1 MANAS
6 FDDPRME
13 PERSQGAR
21 SSGRPVV
28 SGPEPVQAQFSSG
41 TFSTVTAVSNGN
53 INAPQMRIVQ
63 TNSQDFARLRFSVQS
78 QDFWDIATVFDRMN
92 FFDQTHG
99 DVMTLRSNGDLSITG
114 TFTQGSSRTLK
125 DHITELSSTEAL
137 ETLAHLSP
145 VKFRYKADIEQTT
158 HVGFIAE
165 EVPEMVAH
173 AQSARPQCDGY
184 RRGAHQSRAGTAED
198 HWGLTGESH
207 RHSRP
212 DIGCASVW
220 QEAQHAPRVVF
231 QTWI

>member
-21 SSGRPVV
+21 SSGLPVV
-28 SGPEPVQAQFSSG
+28 SGPESAQASFGNG

-53 INAPQMRIVQ
+53 INAPQMRILQ

-99 DVMTLRSNGDLSITG
+99 DVMTLRSNGNLSITG

-145 VKFRYKADIEQTT
+145 VKFRYKADTEQTT

-165 EVPEMVAH
+165 DVPELVATPDR
-173 AQSARPQCDGY
+173 QGLSAMDIVGVLTKAVQEQQKIIGTLLEKVTGLEARQW
-184 RRGAHQSRAGTAED
+184 AH
-198 HWGLTGESH
+198 
-207 RHSRP
+207 
-212 DIGCASVW
+212 
-220 QEAQHAPRVVF
+220 
-231 QTWI
+231 

>member
-6 FDDPRME
+6 FDDPRRE
-13 PERSQGAR
+13 PERTPGER

-99 DVMTLRSNGDLSITG
+99 DVMTLRSNGNLSITG

-165 EVPEMVAH
+165 EVPELVATPDR
-173 AQSARPQCDGY
+173 QGLSAMDIVGVLTKAVQEQQKTI
-184 RRGAHQSRAGTAED
+184 GALLEKVTTLEAR
-198 HWGLTGESH
+198 H
-207 RHSRP
+207 RVR
-212 DIGCASVW
+212 
-220 QEAQHAPRVVF
+220 
-231 QTWI
+231 